1 MKSIRWDHALYGSQ
15 RVSRRKLDPRRSD
28 ESLFSLLLK
37 METRLGAEAKDG
49 YRLGIGRRS
58 TPSKLSRYI
67 E

>member
-1 MKSIRWDHALYGSQ
+1 MKATRWDHVLFGSQ

-37 METRLGAEAKDG
+37 METRLSAGAKDG
-49 YRLGIGRRS
+49 YLLGLGRRS

>member
-1 MKSIRWDHALYGSQ
+1 MKATRWDYVLFGSQ

-37 METRLGAEAKDG
+37 IETRLSTEAKDDCQ
-49 YRLGIGRRS
+49 LGIGRRS
-58 TPSKLSRYI
+58 TPSKLSRYV